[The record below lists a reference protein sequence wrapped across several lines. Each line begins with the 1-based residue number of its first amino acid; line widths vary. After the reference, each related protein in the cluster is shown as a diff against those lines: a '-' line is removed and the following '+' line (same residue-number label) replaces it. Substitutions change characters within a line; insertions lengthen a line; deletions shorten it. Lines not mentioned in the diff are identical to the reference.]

1 MPAASQKSA
10 GSPAPPRRASDLLE
24 RRVQAMP
31 HAYATLVILSQ
42 ADRLTTKELRWTSI
56 FVRPPVSGLSLG
68 RVLRK
73 PGRAWTGRR
82 WGSRVVPVARYL
94 CGQGSGPGSRLNGP
108 LVGGLRLAPGLA
120 GGRNAG
126 PPGFL
131 GWWSSWCAGHPVGG
145 TSAATAMPIGSHRY
159 PSPPAPHSH
168 EGHHERPRERRL
180 G

>member
-73 PGRAWTGRR
+73 PGRAWPGRW
-82 WGSRVVPVARYL
+82 WGSRVVPVARSATGHSL
-94 CGQGSGPGSRLNGP
+94 LLEIGPDIDASAWPVRLMSRS
-108 LVGGLRLAPGLA
+108 VTAVPGD
-120 GGRNAG
+120 
-126 PPGFL
+126 
-131 GWWSSWCAGHPVGG
+131 
-145 TSAATAMPIGSHRY
+145 HRR
-159 PSPPAPHSH
+159 
-168 EGHHERPRERRL
+168 RPD
-180 G
+180 